1 MCETLFHRIKML
13 RAKQKYIEQE
23 VDYKLKLKKTGPGN
37 LSAYYTL
44 FNSGILKLMSYMYNL
59 KLNYTKR

>member
-1 MCETLFHRIKML
+1 ML

-37 LSAYYTL
+37 LSA
-44 FNSGILKLMSYMYNL
+44 
-59 KLNYTKR
+59 